1 MTDFKFIPPK
11 ILVEADNWLKTAK
24 TDDWMKP
31 ENTKFVLALVH
42 SRDMKLEQRWNW
54 LRENKNEIWS
64 IDLETVDAGVAFEN
78 KATFYFKNTSEV
90 YEVYIGMG
98 DRRDVKRFKNKC
110 KKFGIPTDLI
120 VDRTLK

>member
-1 MTDFKFIPPK
+1 MIEFKFIPSK

-42 SRDMKLEQRWNW
+42 SRDMKLEQRWEW
-54 LRENKNEIWS
+54 LKENKDEIWT
-64 IDLETVDAGVAFEN
+64 IELETEDTGIAFED

-90 YEVYIGMG
+90 YEQYFGMG

-110 KKFGIPTDLI
+110 KRFGIPTDLI
-120 VDRTLK
+120 VDMTLK